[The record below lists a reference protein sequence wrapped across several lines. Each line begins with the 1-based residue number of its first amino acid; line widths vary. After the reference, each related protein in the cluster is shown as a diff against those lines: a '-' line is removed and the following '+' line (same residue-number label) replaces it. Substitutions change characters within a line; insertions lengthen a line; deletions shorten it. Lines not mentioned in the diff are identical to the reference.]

1 MKEPSTVQNAG
12 FLHDEILNSES
23 CNCWRAVGKCL
34 NKRQKKKKRFNVCS
48 IFPSPNLRKYFP
60 NARAFKEESNLCSHK
75 LI

>member
-34 NKRQKKKKRFNVCS
+34 NKRQKKKKKDLTCAVF
-48 IFPSPNLRKYFP
+48 FLP
-60 NARAFKEESNLCSHK
+60 